1 MSENPTDT
9 PLEGDADG
17 LAIDSRVAVHPGTP
31 EERTGVV
38 VDDFGDDAGSAV
50 EIGEHRIVGP
60 ARRWAV
66 RLDTGE
72 LVFVDSD
79 DLAVKQ

>member
-1 MSENPTDT
+1 MSEIPADT
-9 PLEGDADG
+9 PLENDSDG
-17 LAIDSRVAVHPGTP
+17 LAVDAHVAVHPGTP

-50 EIGEHRIVGP
+50 EIGEHRIVGA

-79 DLAVKQ
+79 DLVVRQ

>member
-1 MSENPTDT
+1 MSEIPADT
-9 PLEGDADG
+9 PLESDSDG
-17 LAIDSRVAVHPGTP
+17 LAVDARVAVHPGTP
-31 EERTGVV
+31 EEQTGVV
-38 VDDFGDDAGSAV
+38 VDDFGDEAGSAV

-66 RLDTGE
+66 QLDTGE

-79 DLAVKQ
+79 DLAVRP